1 MQPKGKGRQ
10 AGRQAVNK
18 EGKGSSKLRQRP
30 EPGQLFG
37 FIKQAVIKFQ
47 YRNNIYTEVYLE
59 QQITDWYVRERDSS
73 YVFHS

>member
-1 MQPKGKGRQ
+1 MQPKGKDRQ

-59 QQITDWYVRERDSS
+59 QQLTD
-73 YVFHS
+73 